1 MITMSID
8 DMKKQLES
16 RLKPSRYQH
25 SLGVMDT
32 AVFLAGRFGVD
43 EEKARV
49 AGLLHD
55 CARQY
60 PNAVMREEADR
71 RGLVYS
77 SVEAA
82 MPLLLHA
89 YIGAALVRE
98 DYGVEDEE
106 ISRAIYRHTVA
117 GAGMS
122 KLDKIIWFA
131 DMIEPSRDFPQ
142 VGALRELARTADL
155 DTMLLEGLSQ
165 SIAFVTEKGHM
176 IHPDTVLAR
185 NEILLRRMAK
195 R

>member
-8 DMKKQLES
+8 AMKKQLKS

-32 AVFLAGRFGVD
+32 AVFLANRFGVD

-60 PNAVMREEADR
+60 PNEAMRGEADR
-71 RGLVYS
+71 RGLVYGAIES
-77 SVEAA
+77 A

-89 YIGAALVRE
+89 YIGASLVRE

-106 ISRAIYRHTVA
+106 IARAIYRHTVG

-122 KLDKIIWFA
+122 KLDKIIWYA
-131 DMIEPSRDFPQ
+131 DMIEPSRSYPQ
-142 VGALRELARTADL
+142 VEALRKLARTAEL
-155 DTMLLEGLSQ
+155 DEMLLEGLSQ

-185 NEILLRRMAK
+185 NEILLRRMA
-195 R
+195 RC